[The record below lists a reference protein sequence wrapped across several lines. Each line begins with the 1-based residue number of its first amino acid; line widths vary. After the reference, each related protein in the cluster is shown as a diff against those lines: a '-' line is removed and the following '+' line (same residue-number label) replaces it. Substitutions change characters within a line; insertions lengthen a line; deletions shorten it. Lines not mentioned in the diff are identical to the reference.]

1 MPLPFETV
9 VYATG
14 QVPIPAR
21 IAREL
26 GLEPWD
32 YADVTIE
39 FNGMRVRL
47 GRVRLVRTHAFSRR
61 FTIPK
66 EVRDFYGIKPFTS
79 VRVVEVRPTP

>member
-1 MPLPFETV
+1 MPYEAV

-21 IAREL
+21 IARGL

-39 FNGMRVRL
+39 YNGVRIRL
-47 GRVRLVRTHAFSRR
+47 GRVRLVRTHAASRR
-61 FTIPK
+61 FTIPR
-66 EVRDFYGIKPFTS
+66 EVREFYGIKPFS
-79 VRVVEVRPTP
+79 IVRVVDVRPTP